1 MILTDTELYKL
12 RHTLEEQ
19 TGLNEELL
27 RRCGTLIH
35 MGKFDEAVRSA
46 FVLLEERLRKAV
58 NVEGMTG
65 TALANYAFNAE
76 NGPLAKHLGRTK
88 QEREGL
94 RELYAG
100 AFKLFRNPTA
110 HTLVDYSAAEG
121 KSIISLINLLLIL
134 LDRAP
139 VEIFPEY
146 VEEALAIVTAE
157 LGQEISTR
165 LRLFLEKSQ
174 KLGLRSKAAKNWIPF
189 RSYAMQSR
197 SQWPKPKPYKLAVF
211 YLVADKKNP
220 ALWFSINQYYSR
232 IVGLDTD
239 PIARQLRL
247 LGFAPTGRTRDYR
260 LNLRDKNDAA
270 FFEALYELVAN
281 IQKQFDATLEV
292 S

>member
-1 MILTDTELYKL
+1 MILTDAELYEL
-12 RHTLEEQ
+12 RHTLEAQ

-27 RRCGTLIH
+27 HRCGTLIH

-46 FVLLEERLRKAV
+46 FVLLEERLRKAA

-65 TALANYAFNAE
+65 TNLANFAFNAE

-110 HTLVDYSAAEG
+110 HALVNYTAAEG
-121 KSIISLINLLLIL
+121 KSIISLVNLLLIF

-146 VEEALAIVTAE
+146 IEETLAMITAE
-157 LGQEISTR
+157 LGQDVAAR

-174 KLGLRSKAAKNWIPF
+174 KLGLISKAAVNWIPF
-189 RSYAMQSR
+189 RAYALQSR
-197 SQWPKPKPYKLAVF
+197 AEWPEPKPYKIAAF

-220 ALWFSINQYYSR
+220 ALWFPVNQYYAR
-232 IVGLDTD
+232 VVGLDTD
-239 PIARQLRL
+239 PIMRQLRQ
-247 LGFAPTGRTRDYR
+247 LGFVPTGKTRDYR
-260 LNLRDKNDAA
+260 LNLRDKNDAD
-270 FFEALYELVAN
+270 FFEALSNLLKN
-281 IQKQFDATLEV
+281 IVNLFEETL